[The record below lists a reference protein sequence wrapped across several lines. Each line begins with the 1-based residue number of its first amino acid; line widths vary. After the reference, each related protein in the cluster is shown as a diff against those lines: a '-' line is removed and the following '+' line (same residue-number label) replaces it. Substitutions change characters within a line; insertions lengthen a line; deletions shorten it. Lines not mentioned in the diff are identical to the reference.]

1 MARKKT
7 VSDEELYKLKEQRM
21 TYKEISQYLA
31 ERGIKISE
39 RQVGRRISK
48 IYEDMNEEVT
58 RGSRIS
64 DEELYRLKERGLI
77 YRQMVEYFAG
87 IGIEISERAII
98 KRVKKIYAD
107 RKKKIPKGRPISDKE
122 LHELIE
128 ERKNCQKKK
137 IEKPESKQKIKKTKK
152 KRPKDRQLYRLKKKG
167 LSYKEIVEYLAK
179 EKGITICWCT
189 VAIRTKRIF
198 DAKGEEVPRAK
209 GTSSKELGK
218 KRKNRSRGRIQVSD
232 QELYKLKQKCM
243 SYSAI
248 SKYLERKGIKLCP
261 SSIGRRIR
269 EIYSEKGG
277 KIPRGRKGRIYTSPE
292 LIEAIWNLKNTRNAS
307 DEQINRIAEL
317 YGVNLNRNVIKR
329 TCDKFKRHR
338 YW

>member
-1 MARKKT
+1 MAREKT

-21 TYKEISQYLA
+21 TYKEISQYFA

-64 DEELYRLKERGLI
+64 DEELYRLKEHGLI

-87 IGIEISERAII
+87 IGIETSERAII

-107 RKKKIPKGRPISDKE
+107 GKKKIPKGRPISDKE

-137 IEKPESKQKIKKTKK
+137 IEKPKSKQKIKKTKK
-152 KRPKDRQLYRLKKKG
+152 KRPKDRLLYGLKKKG
-167 LSYKEIVEYLAK
+167 LSYEEIVEYLAEK
-179 EKGITICWCT
+179 KGITICWGT

-198 DAKGEEVPRAK
+198 DAKGEEVPRANGK
-209 GTSSKELGK
+209 SS
-218 KRKNRSRGRIQVSD
+218 IQVSD
-232 QELYKLKQKCM
+232 QELYRLKQKCM

-269 EIYSEKGG
+269 EIYSEKGE
-277 KIPRGRKGRIYTSPE
+277 KIPRGRKGRIYTPPE
-292 LIEAIWNLKNTRNAS
+292 LIEAICN
-307 DEQINRIAEL
+307 
-317 YGVNLNRNVIKR
+317 
-329 TCDKFKRHR
+329 
-338 YW
+338 